1 MTIESSEIV
10 ETANLGTKF
19 SNFSC
24 DIKPLKMFEDISSN
38 VVLDNTKVLGNLRQ
52 YPWLVTPMKPLRNG
66 FMKVSH
72 DGPRLS

>member
-1 MTIESSEIV
+1 
-10 ETANLGTKF
+10 
-19 SNFSC
+19 
-24 DIKPLKMFEDISSN
+24 MFEDISSN
-38 VVLDNTKVLGNLRQ
+38 VVLDNTKVLGSLRQ